1 MSEIGLFPLGIVL
14 APGELEPLHIFEER
28 YQELIG
34 ECLEKEKE
42 FGLVL
47 TDDAGLRSVG
57 TRAEVAT
64 VLQRFPDGRLNIVVE
79 GGERFRIVELTT
91 GRPFQTAEIEPIQDV
106 DGEEPTTGEVAEC
119 LRAYQ
124 ELVDA
129 ADAEAEELD
138 LEADSLAFH
147 IAGRIDFAPEV
158 KQELLESRS
167 ERERVAR
174 LTDELREAAK
184 TVRMRRV
191 ARERAAG
198 NGEVISSE
206 EELGS

>member
-1 MSEIGLFPLGIVL
+1 MTEIGLFPLGIVL
-14 APGELEPLHIFEER
+14 VPGEQEPLHIFEER
-28 YQELIG
+28 YRELIG
-34 ECLEKEKE
+34 ECLDKDQE

-57 TRAEVAT
+57 TRAAVSE
-64 VLQRFPDGRLNIVVE
+64 VLQRLPDGRMNILVE
-79 GGERFRIVELTT
+79 GGDRFRIVELTT
-91 GRPFQTAEIEPIQDV
+91 GRSFQTADV
-106 DGEEPTTGEVAEC
+106 EALEDLPDDDATTGEVADC

-147 IAGRIDFAPEV
+147 IAGRIDFAPEI

-167 ERERVAR
+167 ERERVVR
-174 LTDELREAAK
+174 LTEALSEAAK
-184 TVRMRRV
+184 MVRIRRF

-198 NGEVISSE
+198 NGEVVSSDE
-206 EELGS
+206 